1 MTLTFVESLD
11 ENQSRIAV
19 KIAEKAKEMGIDPKL
34 AVAIAYKE
42 SGLHPHAKTGA
53 AGEIGIMQIKP
64 DTAKLFGYKKDDLH
78 DVDTNIKAG
87 LTFLKSNL
95 DKFDNDPKLATVA
108 YNAGPD
114 SSFFSGGKL
123 PEITESYIKDL
134 NKWGA
139 YAPVEANAPTPPAV
153 PVPASEQDFNNGLM
167 DKASALIEQGGQ
179 RLLSPESILGA
190 QAGAGMA
197 TAKGA
202 SDLIG
207 DWRAANAGKPGNTTG
222 VQNWTKEM
230 GYGERGAKT
239 YGQAHEFEQGTR
251 KGATVRNPATGQT
264 FKPEFRFQ
272 KPPVVTPTGMA
283 AVKSG
288 LQGVGNVMTKLPPV
302 SGAVFGSL
310 GALGTV
316 SGAEDTMNRVSQGDY
331 LGGAISGLGAAGSA
345 ASMIPHPMTR
355 AVGSGL
361 AMASP
366 AALMVLDKMR
376 QQTEKQPQRA
386 LQSTDAMGNPLQ

>member
-1 MTLTFVESLD
+1 MALTFVDSLD
-11 ENQSRIAV
+11 ENQARVAV
-19 KIAEKAKEMGIDPKL
+19 KIAEQAKEMGIDPKL
-34 AVAIAYKE
+34 AVAIAYRE
-42 SGLHPHAKTGA
+42 SHLNPNAKVGA
-53 AGEIGIMQIKP
+53 DGEIGLMQIKP
-64 DTAKLFGYKKDDLH
+64 DTAKLFGYKSDDLH
-78 DVDTNIKAG
+78 NLDTNIKAG

-123 PEITESYIKDL
+123 PKKTEDYVKEL
-134 NKWGA
+134 NQWGA
-139 YAPVEANAPTPPAV
+139 FAPVEAAATEKSAKE
-153 PVPASEQDFNNGLM
+153 PVANPASESDFGNRLVEGAT
-167 DKASALIEQGGQ
+167 DLIEQGGQ

-207 DWRAANAGKPGNTTG
+207 DWRAANAGKPGNSTG

-239 YGQAHEFEQGTR
+239 YGQAHQFEQGVR
-251 KGATVRNPATGQT
+251 PGAKINGY
-264 FKPEFRFQ
+264 KPEFRFQ
-272 KPPVVTPTGMA
+272 KPPVIAPTGLA

-288 LQGVGNVMTKLPPV
+288 LQAAGNVMTKIPPV

-310 GALGTV
+310 GALGAV
-316 SGAEDTMNRVSQGDY
+316 SGAEDTMNRFNQGDY
-331 LGGAISGLGAAGSA
+331 LGGTIAGLGAAGSA

-355 AVGSGL
+355 VVGSGL

-376 QQTEKQPQRA
+376 ERTDKQPQRA
-386 LQSTDAMGNPLQ
+386 LQNMDASGAPLP